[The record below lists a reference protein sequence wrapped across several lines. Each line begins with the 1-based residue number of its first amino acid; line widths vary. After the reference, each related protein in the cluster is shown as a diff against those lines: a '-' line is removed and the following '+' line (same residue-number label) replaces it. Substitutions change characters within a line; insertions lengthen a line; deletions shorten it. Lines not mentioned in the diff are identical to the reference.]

1 MQISMSLGERI
12 KFAER
17 LPKNG
22 TLQIMNQVKGIRQKL
37 VGFTQAQKTQ
47 YLIVEDSTGF
57 HTENP
62 DTRVAVTLTDDMVRV
77 YADIIRNRSA
87 AGTVDED
94 EAIKFQE
101 IIDED
106 ERLAAAEAQA
116 QQQGEGEGE
125 GEGEGNGE

>member
-1 MQISMSLGERI
+1 MSLGERI

-22 TLQIMNQVKGIRQKL
+22 TLHIMNQVKGIRQKL
-37 VGFTQAQKTQ
+37 VGFTAQQKTQ
-47 YLIVEDSTGF
+47 YLIVEDATGF

-62 DTRVAVTLTDDMVRV
+62 ATRVAVTLTDDMVRV

>member
-1 MQISMSLGERI
+1 MMISMSLGERI

>member
-22 TLQIMNQVKGIRQKL
+22 NLAIMAQVKGIRQKL
-37 VGFTQAQKTQ
+37 VGFTAAQKTQ

-62 DTRVAVTLTDDMVRV
+62 DQRIMVTFTDDMVKV
-77 YADIIRNRSA
+77 YADIIRSRSA
-87 AGTVDED
+87 AGTIDED
-94 EAIKFQE
+94 EATIFE
-101 IIDED
+101 AIVAEA
-106 ERLAAAEAQA
+106 ERLVEAEA
-116 QQQGEGEGE
+116 QQGEGEGE
-125 GEGEGNGE
+125 

>member
-1 MQISMSLGERI
+1 MMISMSLGERI

-125 GEGEGNGE
+125 GEGNGE